1 MNEITAE
8 IIIPAPSPPTL
19 DELFN
24 LDAQSLIK
32 DDEARMKIVEAL
44 RERHRKRITFVDKA
58 TTPTEKVA
66 VPKVPVAG
74 KTAVPRVSVKQLSL
88 EGFDFGDE
96 E

>member
-44 RERHRKRITFVDKA
+44 RERHRKRIAFVD
-58 TTPTEKVA
+58 TTPTAKVA
-66 VPKVPVAG
+66 VPKVPVAR